1 MANWQDIKEL
11 EDRIY
16 DAVQEYLNNSE
27 AYHNAVLHVFLNRDS
42 MVHNVEI
49 DKNLP
54 INWKDGVYPVESVIR
69 DGDEGK
75 EPDIDRISDIA
86 NSWIFLD

>member
-1 MANWQDIKEL
+1 MANWQDIRAL
-11 EDRIY
+11 EERIY
-16 DAVQEYLNNSE
+16 DAVQEYLGNAD
-27 AYHNAVLHVFLNRDS
+27 AYQNAALHVFLDQDD
-42 MVHNVEI
+42 MLHKAEI
-49 DKNLP
+49 DENLAV
-54 INWKDGVYPVESVIR
+54 NEDDGVYTIESVIR